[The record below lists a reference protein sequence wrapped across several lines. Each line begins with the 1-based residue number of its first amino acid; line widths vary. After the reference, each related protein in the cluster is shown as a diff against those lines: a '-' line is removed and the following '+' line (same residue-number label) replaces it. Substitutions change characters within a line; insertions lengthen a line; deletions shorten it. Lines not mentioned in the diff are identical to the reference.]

1 MSVKYRVVVEK
12 IESKVLAGNPL
23 GDPTTREL
31 HLVVPDTTT
40 GPLPLVF
47 VLSGFSGVGKMA
59 LADDPWQ
66 EGLAQRV
73 ERLSAEGKLGAPAI
87 FALPDC
93 WTRYGGSQYL
103 DSAATGAYETHLW
116 HELLPAI
123 RAAHPVG
130 KVGVVGK
137 SSGGFG
143 AIVQAMRH
151 PEIVSAVGVHS
162 GDMAFEYCYQADF
175 PKTFRTLAK
184 HGGLKGFF
192 DAFAASNK
200 KRDGRWI
207 DTLNIVAM
215 AACYSPD
222 AAAERGFALPFDLE
236 TGALVEAVWRRWLAF
251 DPVRM
256 LDEPRHVAALKAMK
270 LLFLDAGTR
279 DEYALDLGARIFAR
293 RLRELGVAHRHEE
306 FDDGHFGIT
315 YRYDV
320 SLPLLVTALAGA

>member
-1 MSVKYRVVVEK
+1 MTVTYRVVVEK
-12 IESKVLAGNPL
+12 IESQVLAANPL
-23 GDPTTREL
+23 GDPAAREL
-31 HLVVPDTTT
+31 HLVVPDVKS

-47 VLSGFSGVGKMA
+47 VLSGFSGVGRMA

-66 EGLAQRV
+66 EGLPRRL
-73 ERLSAEGKLGAPAI
+73 ERLTAEGRLRQPAI

-93 WTRYGGSQYL
+93 WTRYGGSQYI
-103 DSAATGAYETHLW
+103 DGAATGAYETHLW
-116 HELLPAI
+116 TELLPAI
-123 RAAHPVG
+123 RAAFPVG

-143 AIVQAMRH
+143 ALWQAMRH
-151 PEIVSAVGVHS
+151 PDIVSAVGSHS
-162 GDMAFEYCYQADF
+162 GDMAFEYCYQPDF
-175 PKTFRTLAK
+175 PKVFRALARY
-184 HGGLKGFF
+184 GGLDGFLA
-192 DAFAASNK
+192 AFAASPK

-207 DTLNIVAM
+207 EALNIIAM

-222 AAAERGFALPFDLE
+222 ARAPHGLALPFDLE
-236 TGALVEAVWRRWLAF
+236 TGALDQAVWRRWLAH

-270 LLFLDAGTR
+270 LVFLDAGTR

-293 RLRELGVAHRHEE
+293 RLRDLGVPHTHQE
-306 FDDGHFGIT
+306 FDDGHMNIT

-320 SLPLLVTALAGA
+320 SLPLLVHALGG